1 MTEICVDG
9 NDQVTQN
16 TLSIGARPVTD
27 GIGRY
32 TLAQI
37 DVVTAEIAE
46 SIVKDAENNPLSR
59 AVNKYGNGIYAATSY
74 LNGLLRQQIG
84 SLDSYPDLAGR
95 WERGDISNLE
105 AADFIQAY
113 NYTPANL
120 LSDNDAPK
128 LARNLD
134 AYYKN
139 DFNTSILGGFCD
151 AFDSFFASVDAFFD
165 LIGVVDGIIADALEI
180 VGKINRGYDGIK
192 DLTVQALID
201 NLIKSIK
208 GRIEDVIDRVFTE
221 VQDMIEN
228 FDPSALV
235 EDAETFVNKNV
246 VKGIMTTREQMC
258 AFFTEENKKG
268 IKDKI
273 KGLIDYAIAAFES
286 PGIEEI
292 QYIIA
297 RICGLAGSIEALI
310 RDINKPLDD
319 YTRRYSTIVDRL
331 KNISRIN
338 ESSAIRA
345 GGIRYSPTTR
355 KEVINRLQ
363 GRWTSPGGNELTDTG
378 NIPQNVKPI
387 TAKDYKELPRCG
399 NVFKGSSDV
408 FRVEGDSFDEK
419 EGIGIYAYTRV
430 DLDVKVYLKRL
441 QEATNSEKPLTIVEG
456 WVSKKYNKDSDG
468 PEDNSHLSG
477 LVVDVKKDMDD
488 PEDFIK
494 NALKGGFKYVK
505 EYDDKIHLDIREI
518 L

>member
-1 MTEICVDG
+1 QG
-9 NDQVTQN
+9 
-16 TLSIGARPVTD
+16 
-27 GIGRY
+27 
-32 TLAQI
+32 
-37 DVVTAEIAE
+37 
-46 SIVKDAENNPLSR
+46 
-59 AVNKYGNGIYAATSY
+59 
-74 LNGLLRQQIG
+74 
-84 SLDSYPDLAGR
+84 
-95 WERGDISNLE
+95 
-105 AADFIQAY
+105 Y

-120 LSDNDAPK
+120 VNDNDAPK

-151 AFDSFFASVDAFFD
+151 KFDSFFASVDAFFD
-165 LIGVVDGIIADALEI
+165 LIGVVEGIIADALEI
-180 VGKINRGYDGIK
+180 AGKIQRGYDGIK
-192 DLTVQALID
+192 DLTVKELID

-208 GRIEDVIDRVFTE
+208 KRITAVIDKVFDE

-228 FDPSALV
+228 FDPAAIT
-235 EDAETFVNKNV
+235 EGAETFVNKNV

-258 AFFTEENKKG
+258 AFFTKENKKG

-273 KGLIDYAIAAFES
+273 NGLIDYAIAAFES

-292 QYIIA
+292 QYIIS
-297 RICGLAGSIEALI
+297 RICALAGSIEALI

-345 GGIRYSPTTR
+345 GAIRYSPTTR

-363 GRWTSPGGNELTDTG
+363 GRWTSPGGNEQTDTG
-378 NIPQNVKPI
+378 KLPQNVKPI

-399 NVFKGSSDV
+399 HVFAGSSDV
-408 FRVEGDSFDEK
+408 FKVEGDSFDEK
-419 EGIGIYAYTRV
+419 DGVGIYAYTRV

-441 QEATNSEKPLTIVEG
+441 QVLTNSEKPLTIVEG
-456 WVSKKYNKDSDG
+456 WVSKAYNKEADG

-477 LVVDVKKDMDD
+477 
-488 PEDFIK
+488 
-494 NALKGGFKYVK
+494 
-505 EYDDKIHLDIREI
+505 
-518 L
+518 

>member
-1 MTEICVDG
+1 MSDPCVDP
-9 NDQVTQN
+9 NDQITQN

-27 GIGRY
+27 GLGRY

-37 DVVTAEIAE
+37 DVVTSEIAE
-46 SIVKDAENNPLSR
+46 SIVRDAENNPLSR

-84 SLDSYPDLAGR
+84 SLDNYPDLSDR

-105 AADFIQAY
+105 VADFIQAY

-120 LSDNDAPK
+120 LTDNDAPK

-151 AFDSFFASVDAFFD
+151 KFDSFFASVDAFFD
-165 LIGVVDGIIADALEI
+165 LIGVVEGIIADALEI
-180 VGKINRGYDGIK
+180 VGKIQRGYDGIK
-192 DLTVQALID
+192 DLTVQQLID

-208 GRIEDVIDRVFTE
+208 GRITDVIDRVFNE

-228 FDPSALV
+228 FDPSALT
-235 EDAETFVNKNV
+235 EEAETFVNKNV

-268 IKDKI
+268 IKDKV

-292 QYIIA
+292 QYIIS
-297 RICGLAGSIEALI
+297 RICALAGSIEALI

-319 YTRRYSTIVDRL
+319 YTRRYATIVDRL

-363 GRWTSPGGNELTDTG
+363 GRWTSPGGNEQTDTG
-378 NIPQNVKPI
+378 NLPKNVKPI
-387 TAKDYKELPRCG
+387 TAKDYKVLPRCG
-399 NVFKGSSDV
+399 HVFAGSSDV
-408 FRVEGDSFDEK
+408 FKVEGDSFDEK

-441 QEATNSEKPLTIVEG
+441 QESTNKEKPLTIVEG
-456 WVSKKYNKDSDG
+456 WVSKAYNKEADG

-477 LVVDVKKDMDD
+477 LVVDIKKDMED
-488 PEDFIK
+488 PAKFIE